1 MDKSPLLT
9 DYIELRRQEASA
21 VHERRKQ
28 LKFEESGGQ
37 SSDEIPHDLVGL
49 ALSGG
54 GIRSAAL
61 GLGVLTG
68 LHKCGLIKFID
79 YLSTVSGGS
88 YIGSAFSSA
97 ICAAQ
102 PAGADKDNKGKHNRI
117 LNQDWFPL
125 DGAVAGG
132 DGLSG
137 PVKRIIYGGKYLKRP
152 WEATNQYLI
161 GLCVNLLLALS
172 GLVFIASL
180 IAIAWRSFDYP
191 RVRDALAVFGCDK
204 DLFVAMFPFVVA
216 LACWFL
222 AWVLSYFFPH
232 GEALGKFTQRCLIF
246 VAATFG
252 LGTVM
257 MLVNPYSTTG
267 ILAFL
272 FGNDPKLDPAAGL
285 SSWLLAAIGA
295 GLLPLLRPAKLMQCA
310 VSPHGTKDKIL
321 FYAASTAIIVG
332 IPLAIFGF
340 VAQPGIGGT
349 ASSPDNRIRPGDVMS
364 WPAFL
369 GLTEKTLDGH
379 TDRINNVAVPQAA
392 PKPLNA
398 EEFVSFYSLIDQ
410 QDRGPLPEQKLKELY
425 ALGRRQLCNVG
436 HDLAEKLREHDRNQ
450 TQWSADQTAWSWTPS
465 SFFDAIETLR
475 SLQPL
480 PALRQQFCDAFNA
493 TVLSHNGFAGRLL
506 GSSEPRFIELT
517 YPAAIADQVPIK
529 LPQAAEINKW
539 FTDRQLPVDPSLY
552 EVLADATPSSRTD
565 WYAANRRSL
574 NYKLLRAVRTEC
586 FYDATKIYR
595 WNVIA
600 ADELLRFL
608 ILMGSGIAFAVLL
621 LVDVNAISFYRF
633 YRDRLG
639 FAFLQSRD
647 NGGGESRTSPNQ
659 KLGDLN
665 TTDFGGPYHLIN
677 ATLNVARVT
686 SLEAA
691 NKECRDLE
699 ADRRDARGFLFSQKY
714 CGCIATGW
722 RETSE
727 YEQYLADNISL
738 ADAMAVS
745 GAAID
750 PLQFQSLAAA
760 IFGFALNLDI
770 GRWLPNPKF
779 AAPGIPRVYRILR
792 DIFRLPD
799 NARYFPVSDGGFADN
814 TGVLALLRRRCRL
827 IVALDAGC
835 DSKHKFVDLA
845 AVVRLARVHQGVEI
859 TSFNAN
865 GSLADGLDV
874 LPLKLDRHGFTKRN
888 FLIARIQYP
897 KSQHEAKAEGLLI
910 VMKPC
915 LCGTEGVDLLAQ
927 RAADRSFPHHATDDQ
942 FYSAQE
948 MESYRRLGQH
958 LAEVVGRLFQGVSA
972 PAEDD
977 LWSNGRLCS
986 AIDFANLGELLAAQ
1000 QLRTSADSVPN
1011 ADQGLD
1017 DDSSARPQSAQPVT
1031 SPADVRPPWDSEREQ
1046 LQKTLPDTLAD
1057 RHVRT
1062 AGITSP
1068 VDPGIE
1074 SRPDQ
1079 PIPEVVELFNGFV
1092 SRGQA
1097 SSSADDG
1104 TSLKPQPGTAEPAAH
1119 GGKRS
1124 DGGQSSPK
1132 KRKRTPK

>member
-9 DYIELRRQEASA
+9 NYIELRRQEASA

-61 GLGVLTG
+61 GLGVLKG
-68 LHKCGLIKFID
+68 LHECRLLKFID

-97 ICAAQ
+97 ICTAQ
-102 PAGADKDNKGKHNRI
+102 PPGADKHNKGKHNRI
-117 LNQDWFPL
+117 LNDDWFPL
-125 DGAVAGG
+125 DGTAEDG

-152 WEATNQYLI
+152 WEATNKYLI

-180 IAIAWRSFDYP
+180 IAIVWRLFDYP

-204 DLFVAMFPFVVA
+204 DLFVAMLPFVVA
-216 LACWFL
+216 LACWFF
-222 AWVLSYFFPH
+222 AWVRSYFFSH
-232 GEALGKFTQRCLIF
+232 GEAPENFTQQCLIL

-267 ILAFL
+267 VLAFL
-272 FGNDPKLDPAAGL
+272 FDNDSKLSPDAGL

-310 VSPHGTKDKIL
+310 VSPRGIKDKIL
-321 FYAASTAIIVG
+321 FYGASTAIIVG

-340 VAQPGIGGT
+340 IAEPGIGGT

-379 TDRINNVAVPQAA
+379 TDLTNNIAHPKDA

-398 EEFVSFYSLIDQ
+398 EEFVSFYSLIDE

-425 ALGRRQLCNVG
+425 ALGHRQLGNIG
-436 HDLAEKLREHDRNQ
+436 PDLADKLREHDRNQ
-450 TQWSADQTAWSWTPS
+450 TLWNADQAAWSWTPS
-465 SFFDAIETLR
+465 SFFDAIETLK

-480 PALRQQFCDAFNA
+480 PTLRQQFCDAFNA
-493 TVLSHNGFAGRLL
+493 TVLSHNGFAARLL
-506 GSSEPRFIELT
+506 DSSEPRFIELT
-517 YPAAIADQVPIK
+517 YPHAIADRVPIS
-529 LPQAAEINKW
+529 LPEAAEINKW

-552 EVLADATPSSRTD
+552 EVLADAAPSSRTD

-574 NYKLLRAVRTEC
+574 NYKLLRAVRPEC
-586 FYDATKIYR
+586 FYDATKTYR

-600 ADELLRFL
+600 ADQVLRLL
-608 ILMGSGIAFAVLL
+608 ILLGSGFVFAILL
-621 LVDVNAISFYRF
+621 CADVNAISFYRF
-633 YRDRLG
+633 YRDRLA
-639 FAFLQSRD
+639 FAFLQTREKD
-647 NGGGESRTSPNQ
+647 GGEPRTPPNQ
-659 KLGDLN
+659 KLSDLN

-686 SLEAA
+686 SLETV
-691 NKECRDLE
+691 NKQCRDLE

-714 CGCIATGW
+714 CGSTATGW

-727 YEQYLADNISL
+727 YEQYLSEDISL

-745 GAAID
+745 GAVID

-770 GRWLPNPKF
+770 GQWLPNPKF
-779 AAPGIPRVYRILR
+779 AAPGIPRVYRLLR
-792 DIFRLPD
+792 DIFRLPEK
-799 NARYFPVSDGGFADN
+799 ARYFPVSDGGFADN
-814 TGVLALLRRRCRL
+814 TGVLALLRRRCSL
-827 IVALDAGC
+827 IFALDAGC
-835 DSKHKFVDLA
+835 DPKHKFADLA
-845 AVVRLARVHQGVEI
+845 AVVRLARVHQDVKI
-859 TSFNAN
+859 TSFDAK
-865 GSLADGLDV
+865 GAPADGLDI
-874 LPLKLDRHGFTKRN
+874 LPLMLNRQGFTERN
-888 FLIARIQYP
+888 YLIARIQYP
-897 KSQHEAKAEGLLI
+897 KSKHDAKAEGLLV

-915 LCGTEGVDLLAQ
+915 LHGTEGVDLLAQ
-927 RAADRSFPHHATDDQ
+927 RAADRSFPHQSTDDQ

-1031 SPADVRPPWDSEREQ
+1031 SPADVRPPWDSGREQ

-1074 SRPDQ
+1074 SSPDQ

-1104 TSLKPQPGTAEPAAH
+1104 TSRKLQPGTAEPPAH